1 MKQTNEMIAALK
13 KVVDHLCD
21 TICALLNQ
29 VISGIT
35 RRQRSMEHI
44 LQFIKSISTVHTLP
58 ASRFSLH
65 FFSAS
70 WALRLGRKP

>member
-35 RRQRSMEHI
+35 RRQRKI
-44 LQFIKSISTVHTLP
+44 
-58 ASRFSLH
+58 
-65 FFSAS
+65 
-70 WALRLGRKP
+70 GRAHV